1 MLRMGNGI
9 TQMQLREQIG
19 KTQALISYIQK
30 TGNANEDALQAIA
43 KSLNITVEQIVNA
56 TDEGATKKFNQSLNK
71 DALYKQL
78 LSEIAYLKMQIENY
92 KEIINTLSL
101 EKKNNTTLEI
111 ISVLPVWDKAHF
123 Y

>member
-30 TGNANEDALQAIA
+30 TGNANEDALQAVA

-56 TDEGATKKFNQSLNK
+56 TDEGETKQYNQPLNK
-71 DALYKQL
+71 HALYKQL

>member
-30 TGNANEDALQAIA
+30 TGNANEDALQAVA

-56 TDEGATKKFNQSLNK
+56 TDEGETKQYNQPLNK
-71 DALYKQL
+71 DAL
-78 LSEIAYLKMQIENY
+78 
-92 KEIINTLSL
+92 SL
-101 EKKNNTTLEI
+101 ALR
-111 ISVLPVWDKAHF
+111 